1 MAMRPLAAIAAAG
14 LAAASFLVAG
24 CGGDDTRASDPRRL
38 GSDLEGHTGN
48 LGGYVGIVW
57 TTANADRIVV
67 LMGNSD
73 PLTPEADAAIHRTLD
88 DAFCGAT
95 D

>member
-1 MAMRPLAAIAAAG
+1 LAHPTVGAP
-14 LAAASFLVAG
+14 
-24 CGGDDTRASDPRRL
+24 GG
-38 GSDLEGHTGN
+38 
-48 LGGYVGIVW
+48 
-57 TTANADRIVV
+57 V
-67 LMGNSD
+67 LMGNSY